1 MDIETRKI
9 RFIRDFLKLKNED
22 IIEKL
27 EHVLYI
33 EKKEVIDDELSFL
46 TIDELISIIE
56 RAEND
61 AKEGK
66 LYNAK
71 SILKDIDAWK

>member
-9 RFIRDFLKLKNED
+9 RFIRDFLQLKNED

-33 EKKEVIDDELSFL
+33 EKKEVIDDKLSSL
-46 TIDELISIIE
+46 TIDELTSIIE

-61 AKEGK
+61 AKIGK

-71 SILKDIDAWK
+71 SILKDIDEWK